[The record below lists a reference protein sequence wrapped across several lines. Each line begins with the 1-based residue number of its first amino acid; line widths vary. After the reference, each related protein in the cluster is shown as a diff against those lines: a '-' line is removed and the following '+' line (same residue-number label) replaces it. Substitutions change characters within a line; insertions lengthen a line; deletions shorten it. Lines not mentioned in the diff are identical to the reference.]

1 MDDKP
6 ESQAQGRTPMKRDAL
21 FYGLIVAFVAFVLMI
36 VFMLYAMV
44 QSKAVLRKAAQTR
57 SAPAEEVKTEQ
68 WDFTRFQVVKQVDGS
83 EMVLI
88 PAGPFLMGSP
98 PVEGDQ
104 DETPQRGV
112 FVDAFWI
119 DLYEVTF
126 KQYER
131 FVSATRAPKPVIP
144 VLQDDPAKLM
154 APEQPVVA
162 VSWSQARDYCAWL
175 GKRLPTEAEWEK
187 AARGERAATW
197 PWGNTFGPGLANGQ
211 GDEDGF
217 RYTAPPGAFP
227 KGRSPSGAYDMAGN
241 VAEWVADWYDQKYYL
256 GAPFES
262 PQGPETGKHR
272 VYRGGSWNDTPSDVR
287 TAKRFAAAPHQ
298 TSAVIGFRCAKSDG
312 ADSEAE

>member
-1 MDDKP
+1 VDENQEIRAK
-6 ESQAQGRTPMKRDAL
+6 TPMKRDAL
-21 FYGLIVAFVAFVLMI
+21 FYGLVAAFVAFVLMI

-44 QSKAVLRKAAQTR
+44 QSRSVLRQAAQTR
-57 SAPAEEVKTEQ
+57 STPAEAVKTEQ
-68 WDFTRFQVVKQVDGS
+68 WDFAQLQIAKQDNGS
-83 EMVLI
+83 EMVFV

-104 DETPQRGV
+104 DEMPQRGV

-126 KQYER
+126 AQYDLFTR
-131 FVSATRAPKPVIP
+131 ATNAPKPVIP

-154 APEQPVVA
+154 APEQPAVA

-187 AARGERAATW
+187 AARGDRAVVW
-197 PWGNTFGPGLANGQ
+197 PWGQEFGPGLANIQ

-217 RYTAPPGAFP
+217 PYTAPPGSFP
-227 KGRSPSGAYDMAGN
+227 SGRSFFGLYDASGN
-241 VAEWVADWYDQKYYL
+241 VAEWVADWYDHRYYL

-262 PQGPETGKHR
+262 PTGPESGKHR
-272 VYRGGSWNDTPSDVR
+272 VYRGGSWNDTPSEVR

-298 TSAVIGFRCAKSDG
+298 TSAVIGFRCAKSAG
-312 ADSEAE
+312 A